1 MDPERVLL
9 TADKEIP
16 GQKWALLSFVS
27 PEEVLKNKD
36 RFFFEEFV
44 KNYDFE
50 FKTKNLE
57 GFLASN
63 ILKINDHLETKA
75 VEFEKIDLSGSA
87 ELCRN
92 SKIRVDTILN
102 ELQDFLKKSAKELN
116 ENKLKDAYDTFVET
130 NSKRLESE
138 FYVLNNFQTSTRG
151 LKIRGVFEYREEAA
165 TYASKLIKDD
175 PVHNI
180 LIGEIGKWIPWDP
193 NVNEIADQEYA
204 DEQLNSLMK
213 KKRENE
219 EQKAAFFR
227 DKNVQRPDKVRFSVS
242 REENETVSNL
252 FNSGD
257 LALERKMKD
266 Q

>member
-75 VEFEKIDLSGSA
+75 VEFEKVDLSGSA

-102 ELQDFLKKSAKELN
+102 ELQDFLKKSARELN
-116 ENKLKDAYDTFVET
+116 ENKLKDAYDTFVEA

-165 TYASKLIKDD
+165 TYARS
-175 PVHNI
+175 
-180 LIGEIGKWIPWDP
+180 
-193 NVNEIADQEYA
+193 
-204 DEQLNSLMK
+204 
-213 KKRENE
+213 
-219 EQKAAFFR
+219 
-227 DKNVQRPDKVRFSVS
+227 
-242 REENETVSNL
+242 
-252 FNSGD
+252 
-257 LALERKMKD
+257 
-266 Q
+266 

>member
-1 MDPERVLL
+1 MDPETVLL

-50 FKTKNLE
+50 FKTSNLE
-57 GFLASN
+57 GFLATN
-63 ILKINDHLETKA
+63 VLKINEHLETKA
-75 VEFEKIDLSGSA
+75 VEFEKADLSGSA

-92 SKIRVDTILN
+92 SKLRVDTVLN
-102 ELQDFLKKSAKELN
+102 DLQDFLKKSAKELN
-116 ENKLKDAYDTFVET
+116 ENKLKDSYNSFVEA
-130 NSKRLESE
+130 NSKRLESD
-138 FYVLNNFQTSTRG
+138 FYVLNKFQTSTRG

-175 PVHNI
+175 PIHNI

-204 DEQLNSLMK
+204 DEQLNNLMK

-227 DKNVQRPDKVRFSVS
+227 DKNIQKTDKVRFSVS
-242 REENETVSNL
+242 REENETVSNM

-257 LALERKMKD
+257 LAIERKMANL
-266 Q
+266 